1 MEAVAAF
8 EPDPDNYR
16 QLVDSFVGKGGL
28 QQAFLLPCG
37 VHNAAAQLKFMADGS
52 AGAAVS
58 DTGNITVQCVAIDE
72 CLPLFAPNLIK
83 MDVEGSEMDALEG
96 ARKTLAAHRPGL
108 AISAYHTPHHLW
120 QIPEQLAS
128 WNLGYTFYLRAHM
141 HQGFDTVLYALPSNN

>member
-1 MEAVAAF
+1 
-8 EPDPDNYR
+8 
-16 QLVDSFVGKGGL
+16 
-28 QQAFLLPCG
+28 
-37 VHNAAAQLKFMADGS
+37 
-52 AGAAVS
+52 
-58 DTGNITVQCVAIDE
+58 VQCVAIDE